1 MIMFRELGKAAQG
14 LWSLVIGL
22 GITFRAFVRP
32 QVTIHYPRVT
42 VDDAN
47 LQTFHGH
54 VELVAKDGDPLTPK
68 CISCGMCAMNCP
80 SACLTVVKQKA
91 PKPTPEEKKAME
103 EAEAR
108 GEKVKKPAA
117 PKDPAQFVY
126 DFSLCSLCGTCVEIC
141 PVESLRF
148 SNNIYQAG
156 FGRHDF
162 NLDLLARLRE
172 QGGKSLGVAVGAT
185 SSTSDPTQ
193 G

>member
-1 MIMFRELGKAAQG
+1 MIMFREFGKAAQG

-32 QVTIHYPRVT
+32 QVTVHYPRAT

-54 VELVAKDGDPLTPK
+54 VELVGKDDEPLVPR

-117 PKDPAQFVY
+117 PKDPATFMY

-141 PVESLRF
+141 PVDSLRF
-148 SNNIYQAG
+148 SSNIYQAG

-162 NLDLLARLRE
+162 NLDLLTRLRE
-172 QGGKSLGVAVGAT
+172 QGGEPRGAAVST
-185 SSTSDPTQ
+185 PISTSDPDQ